1 METDIYKMEKIKLQV
16 SNETAP
22 LQAVILGIGRDM
34 GEPRTIDPMSLKHLK
49 NKTYP
54 EEEDVRE
61 EMGAFE
67 KVLRENEVE
76 VYRPYN
82 LEGVEQIFA
91 RDIGFVVGDR
101 FFVANM
107 KEPVRQKEIEGI
119 KSVLDQIDPGKIVRI
134 PEGATIEGGDI
145 ILWNDYVF
153 IGESGR
159 TNAEGIAFLQKMLP
173 EKEVISLRLKQSKDP
188 VEHILHLDCAFQPI
202 GEEDAIIYPDGFI
215 DPPEPVMDIFSDR
228 QLIRVN
234 REQKVRMC
242 PNIFSISP
250 EKVVVEEGFKDLKP
264 LLRSRGYQLF
274 EIPYS
279 ETSKLSGLL
288 RCSTLPLRREA

>member
-1 METDIYKMEKIKLQV
+1 MKKIKLQV

-22 LQAVILGIGRDM
+22 LKAVVLGIGKDM
-34 GEPRTIDPMSLKHLK
+34 GEPRTIDPMSVKHLK
-49 NKTYP
+49 NNTYP
-54 EEEDVRE
+54 VEDDVRQ
-61 EMGAFE
+61 EMSAFE
-67 KVLRENEVE
+67 KVLQENGVE
-76 VYRPYN
+76 VFRPRN

-91 RDIGFVVGDR
+91 RDIGFVIGDH

-119 KSVLDQIDPGKIVRI
+119 NGVLEQIDPRKIVRV
-134 PEGATIEGGDI
+134 PEGATVEGGDV

-159 TNAEGIAFLQKMLP
+159 TNAEGVAFLQKMLP
-173 EKEVISLRLKQSKDP
+173 DKEVVSLRLRQSKDP

-202 GEEDAIIYPDGFI
+202 GEEDAIFYPDGFI
-215 DPPEPVMDIFSDR
+215 DPPEPIMDIFSDR

-234 REQKVRMC
+234 KEQKVRMC

-250 EKVVVEEGFKDLKP
+250 EKLVVEEGFKDLKP
-264 LLRSRGYQLF
+264 LLKSRGYQLF